1 MKDADRLITAA
12 MNAAREATDVIVKC
26 TAASDNQIRFS
37 NGQIDISNQWSFTK
51 MDVFVAIGKRIGS
64 TEIQGPTSQVVRAR
78 ISELVARTKGMGQSQ
93 LYNGISGAPSKHRR
107 ARGLLD
113 RGIEGFGEQAPI
125 LVRQVIDAAEEQGA
139 RRVAGSLSFGRRR
152 FELGTNHGVRE
163 CYDESSYDLN
173 VRSFVD
179 SESSGQG
186 LASGRDMSKA
196 EERFLEAARE
206 SGRIAAMSKG
216 GVQGRPGRYDLLMN
230 PTVAANLLGQLA
242 ESANPLLMM
251 LGASPLKGRLGAQLG
266 PEGLSVVDD
275 PDMAEGLG
283 SRPFDDEGVP
293 TRVVDLFRRGR
304 FVGVLHSTSTAREA
318 GTQTTGSSRL
328 VNMGGSRLPA
338 PWASNL
344 AFKAGDSS
352 PQEMLEDCKKPTIYV
367 TSTWYTRFS
376 NYEEGIFSTIPRDGI
391 FLVENGE
398 IAKPLR
404 KIRISDNIVGLLS
417 RIQQIG
423 SDVTQVR
430 WWEEVET
437 PTFIPH
443 VKFSDVNITTA
454 TM

>member
-1 MKDADRLITAA
+1 MKDVDGLITSALKAA
-12 MNAAREATDVIVKC
+12 HEATDVIVTC
-26 TAASDNQIRFS
+26 TSARNNQIRFS
-37 NGQIDISNQWSFTK
+37 NGQIDISNQWSFTR
-51 MDVFVAIGKRIGS
+51 MDIFVAIGRRIGS
-64 TEIQGPTSQVVRAR
+64 TEIQGPTSKIVRGR
-78 ISELVARTKGMGQSQ
+78 ISELIARTKGMGESQ
-93 LYNGISGAPSKHRR
+93 LYNGISEAPSKHRR

-113 RGIEGFGEQAPI
+113 PGIGSFGERAPI
-125 LVRQVIDAAEEQGA
+125 LVRQAIDVAEEQGA
-139 RRVAGSLSFGRRR
+139 SRVAGSLSFGRRR
-152 FELGTNHGVRE
+152 FELGTNYGVRSGYE
-163 CYDESSYDLN
+163 ESSYDLS

-186 LASGRDMSKA
+186 LASGRDTSKA
-196 EERFLEAARE
+196 EGRFLEAARD

-230 PTVAANLLGQLA
+230 PTVGANLLGQLA
-242 ESANPLLMM
+242 ESANPLLLL
-251 LGASPLKGRLGAQLG
+251 LGFSPLKGRLGAQLG

-275 PDMAEGLG
+275 PDIAEGLG

-293 TRVVDLFRRGR
+293 TRAVDLFSRGK
-304 FVGVLHSTSTAREA
+304 FVAVLHNTTSAREA
-318 GTQTTGSSRL
+318 GTRTTGSSRL
-328 VNMGGSRLPA
+328 VNMGGSMLPA

-344 AFKAGDSS
+344 SFKAGDAS
-352 PQEMLEDCKKPTIYV
+352 PEEMLKECRRPTIYV
-367 TSTWYTRFS
+367 TSNWYTRFS

-398 IAKPLR
+398 ITKPLR

-423 SDVTQVR
+423 SDVRQVH
-430 WWEEVET
+430 WWEVET

-443 VKFSDVNITTA
+443 IKFSDVNITAA